1 MKAMNC
7 KRCREEFV
15 NKQYNFFTE
24 SAHTMCC
31 FSTAAVLAVM
41 MKRGRSKEYIKKL
54 YEDIK
59 LMYDL
64 PQIDGK
70 QITMTEVMHQLET
83 EYDID
88 FNEIKLNLETRKEF
102 KHDIQG

>member
-1 MKAMNC
+1 MKVMNC
-7 KRCREEFV
+7 RKCRENFA
-15 NKQYNFFTE
+15 KSQYNFFKDN
-24 SAHTMCC
+24 AYTMCC

-41 MKRGRSKEYIKKL
+41 MKRGRSKEYIQKL

-70 QITMTEVMHQLET
+70 QIKMTEVMHQLET
-83 EYDID
+83 EYNID
-88 FNEIKLNLETRKEF
+88 FGEIEISIESRKEF
-102 KHDIQG
+102 MNEI